1 MSANVTATISTKNR
15 SLTTLPL
22 TIQAIISQTVL
33 PKQLVIFDDNDQ
45 FTDPN
50 GNAAIRH
57 LLQLS
62 MAKGCMWFWLPGQR
76 KGQVANHETAL
87 RAAETGYVWRNDDD
101 NIPEPGCLEALLMA
115 MKDGIGAVGGLVIDP
130 KCVGPRPSF
139 ISAKIEDIFCGFNI
153 QWYKW
158 EGVLEDVDHLYSTFL
173 YRVEAGKKAGGYS
186 KDLSPVGHRE
196 ETMFSHAI
204 KRAGYRLLVTPKA
217 LTWHLREETGGI
229 RSYRDPKL
237 WEHDEAIFQ
246 QKLREWGVKPRAFKI
261 IVLDN
266 GLGDHIVARSVL
278 PQIMAKHSG
287 ARIVLAVCYPD
298 VFEGVEGITL
308 ASIGDAKAAYGNNL
322 EGFSVYAWCEEHH
335 WKRSLAEAFL
345 EMLL

>member
-1 MSANVTATISTKNR
+1 MTVTATVSTKNR
-15 SLTTLPL
+15 HQTTLPL
-22 TIQAIISQTVL
+22 TIQAILSQTVL

-62 MAKGCMWFWLPGQR
+62 MAKGVQWYWLPGQK

-87 RAAETGYVWRNDDD
+87 RTAETDCVWRNDDD
-101 NIPEPGCLEALLMA
+101 NIPESTCLENLLASMGS
-115 MKDGIGAVGGLVIDP
+115 GIGAVGGLVIDP
-130 KCVGPRPSF
+130 KCVGPKPSF
-139 ISAKIEDIFCGFNI
+139 VSGRIEDIYSGFNI
-153 QWYKW
+153 QWFKW
-158 EGVLEDVDHLYSTFL
+158 DGALEEVDHLYSTFL

-186 KDLSPVGHRE
+186 KELSPVGHRE

-204 KRAGYRLLVTPKA
+204 KRVGYRLLVTPKA
-217 LTWHLREETGGI
+217 RTWHLREETGGI

-246 QKLREWGVKPRAFKI
+246 RTLQQWGVKPREFKI

-266 GLGDHIVARSVL
+266 GLGDHIVAKSVL
-278 PQIMAKHSG
+278 PQIMAKHVG
-287 ARIVLAVCYPD
+287 ARIVLAVCYPE
-298 VFEGVEGITL
+298 VFEGVEGVTL
-308 ASIGDAKAAYGNNL
+308 ASIGDAKAAFGNL
-322 EGFSVYAWCEEHH
+322 EPFSVYAWCEEHR
-335 WKRSLAEAFL
+335 WKRPLAEAFL
-345 EMLL
+345 EMYS